1 VLRTRVI
8 PCLLLAAGGL
18 VKTERFRR
26 PRYIGDPINA
36 VRIFNE
42 KFVDEIVLIDIEA
55 SRLGRPPDFELV
67 EKIISEAFMPF
78 CYGGGVRSVEDAERL
93 FAIGVEKVSVNAAAI
108 EQPDLVRRLADRF
121 GSQSVVVAID
131 TRRGLWQGPRVF
143 HHCSDKLLAA
153 RPAEHARSMQE
164 HGAGE
169 LLVTSVDRD
178 GTMSG
183 YDLEVLRSITA
194 AVDIPVIACGGAGS
208 MADIVQVVTEAG
220 VSAAAAGSLFVYRG
234 RRRGVLISYPSQ
246 EELRTTF
253 PALSDEGQGR
263 VVESATLTAVGDREV
278 GRS

>member
-1 VLRTRVI
+1 MLRTRVI
-8 PCLLLAAGGL
+8 PCLLMAAGGL

-36 VRIFNE
+36 VRIFND
-42 KFVDEIVLIDIEA
+42 KFVDEIALFDIEA
-55 SRLGRPPDFELV
+55 SRLGRPPDLELV

-108 EQPDLVRRLADRF
+108 ERPDLVSRLADRF
-121 GSQSVVVAID
+121 GSQSVVVAVD
-131 TRRGLWQGPRVF
+131 TRRGSWRAPRVF
-143 HHCSDKLLAA
+143 NHSSGKPLAA
-153 RPAEHARSMQE
+153 KPGEYARSMQE
-164 HGAGE
+164 RGAGE
-169 LLVTSVDRD
+169 LFVTSVDRD

-208 MADIVQVVTEAG
+208 MADIVQVVSEAG
-220 VSAAAAGSLFVYRG
+220 ASAAAAGSLFVYRG
-234 RRRGVLISYPSQ
+234 RRRGVLISYPGQ
-246 EELRTTF
+246 EELRVAF
-253 PALSDEGQGR
+253 SELSDEGRRQVR
-263 VVESATLTAVGDREV
+263 VGDAPAAEDREA